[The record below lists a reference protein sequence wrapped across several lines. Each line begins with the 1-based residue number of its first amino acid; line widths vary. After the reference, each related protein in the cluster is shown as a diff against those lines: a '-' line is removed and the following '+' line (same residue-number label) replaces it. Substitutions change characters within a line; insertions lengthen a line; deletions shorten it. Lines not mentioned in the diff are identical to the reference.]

1 MKKVLLLILSL
12 YSSVSFYAQ
21 TISMDFPKF
30 AGKNYTFTIFQG
42 SKVITAHEGI
52 IPQNGKFN
60 MEIPAQFSPYKGM
73 FRWQISNSDGG
84 GQLDMIIP
92 GYGYSISCLEEAPS
106 EANIIYNG
114 YNPNHTLNVLVNEQA
129 AIIEKY
135 NIMLKA
141 MKIYDKNHKLY
152 KLFKEEQNI
161 QAKSYDD
168 FYKKISKNDNYESK
182 LLPILGI
189 RNGKGI
195 KFLEDDTQN
204 YKEIAKY
211 ITNDLDIDALYTS
224 GHWDAIIE
232 IWVQIQK
239 ELIKDDHIFY
249 TDFNKLTNRIH
260 DPKIYTEFTEK
271 VTAFLQA
278 NGMDSQIAVITPIVI
293 NSKKVTNYSGNLI
306 VYQKKI
312 IGIQAPDIVVT
323 EHIGPVLDHNHKTKI
338 LKSKDL
344 ATEGYKKTAVI
355 FYLSGCGPC
364 ENLMQQLPENY
375 KLLMD
380 MGVRIISISAD
391 TDPEVFRSSSSQY
404 PWTDKYCDFE
414 GIKGVN
420 FINYAVS
427 GTPTIFLIDKEGK
440 VENKMSSLDELL
452 DKLK

>member
-1 MKKVLLLILSL
+1 MRKVLLFILL
-12 YSSVSFYAQ
+12 LNSSVSFYAQ

-42 SKVITAHEGI
+42 SKVITAHQGT
-52 IPQNGKFN
+52 IPLNGKFN
-60 MEIPAQFSPYKGM
+60 MEIPTQFSPYTGM
-73 FRWQISNSDGG
+73 FSWQISNYDGG

-92 GYGYSISCLEEAPS
+92 GHGYSISCSEEIPS
-106 EANIIYNG
+106 EANIIYDG
-114 YNPNHTLNVLVNEQA
+114 YNPNHTLSALVNEQA
-129 AIIEKY
+129 AIIEKHD
-135 NIMLKA
+135 IMLKA

-152 KLFKEEQNI
+152 KIFNEERNI

-168 FYKKISKNDNYESK
+168 FYKKISKNGNYESK
-182 LLPILGI
+182 LLTMLGI
-189 RNGKGI
+189 RKGKGI
-195 KFLEDDTQN
+195 KFFEDDTQN
-204 YKEIAKY
+204 FKEIAKY
-211 ITNDLDIDALYTS
+211 ITNDLDINALYTS

-239 ELIKDDHIFY
+239 ELKDDHIFY
-249 TDFNKLTNRIH
+249 ADFNTLTNRIH
-260 DPKIYTEFTEK
+260 DPKIYTDFTEK
-271 VTAFLQA
+271 VTDFLQA
-278 NGMDSQIAVITPIVI
+278 NGMDSQIDVINPIVI
-293 NSKKVTNYSGNLI
+293 NSKKITNYSGNLI

-312 IGIQAPDIVVT
+312 IGIQAPDIVIT
-323 EHIGPVLDHNHKTKI
+323 EHIGSVLDHNHKTKI
-338 LKSKDL
+338 LKSKDF
-344 ATEGYKKTAVI
+344 AAEGYKKTAVI

-420 FINYAVS
+420 FINYTVS
-427 GTPTIFLIDKEGK
+427 GTPTIFLIDKAGK
-440 VENKMSSLDELL
+440 VENKMSSLEELL